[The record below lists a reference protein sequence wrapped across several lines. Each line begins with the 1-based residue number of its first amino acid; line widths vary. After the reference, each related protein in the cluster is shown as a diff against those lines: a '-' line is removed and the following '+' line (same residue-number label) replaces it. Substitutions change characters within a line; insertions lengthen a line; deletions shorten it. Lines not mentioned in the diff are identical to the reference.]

1 MSPRVA
7 SAEMRRHTLLNR
19 RVAASLAA
27 LTAVAGASVFGA
39 PIATAHDAVMSSTP
53 ADKQVVDE
61 FPHKIL
67 LEFSGNPMDN
77 FNTVAVSDADAK
89 KVLYTHEPEVVGN
102 QVSLEIP
109 ENINPGPGNY
119 IIGFQITSSDGHS
132 TRGKTSFTVAG
143 ADAAKAAEE
152 GTGSRNTDASADET
166 KSVPMW
172 AWGLGGGLIV
182 IIAAAVI
189 VINRKA
195 K

>member
-1 MSPRVA
+1 MSSRVA
-7 SAEMRRHTLLNR
+7 SADMRRHALLKR

-27 LTAVAGASVFGA
+27 LTVATGAAVFTA
-39 PIATAHDAVMSSTP
+39 PTAAAHDAVLSSTP
-53 ADKQVVDE
+53 ADKQVLDE

-67 LEFSGNPMDN
+67 LEFSGNPRNN

-89 KVLYTHEPEVVGN
+89 KVLYNHEPEVVGN

-109 ENINPGPGNY
+109 QDINPGPGNY

-132 TRGKTSFTVAG
+132 TRGKTSFSVKG
-143 ADAAKAAEE
+143 ANAASTAEDGAE
-152 GTGSRNTDASADET
+152 SPNTGASADET
-166 KSVPMW
+166 KSLPMW
-172 AWGLGGGLIV
+172 VYGLGGGLIV
-182 IIAAAVI
+182 IIAAVVI